1 MAKSLG
7 AESILVQG
15 DLQLVMGQVN
25 GMCEAREKRMKRY
38 LEKVKQ
44 CIKGFTTAQ
53 FQQVPREENIKADV
67 LAKTTSSDETIDEQV
82 KVQYVPSIDI
92 MEVNQIDGVINSTT
106 PIVSY
111 LKDGVLPDDTEEV
124 RKLRIKAVKF
134 VLMDEMLYKRGF
146 PQP

>member
-1 MAKSLG
+1 
-7 AESILVQG
+7 
-15 DLQLVMGQVN
+15 MGQVN
-25 GMCEAREKRMKRY
+25 RMCEAREKQMKRY

-92 MEVNQIDGVINSTT
+92 MEEIGRAHV
-106 PIVSY
+106 
-111 LKDGVLPDDTEEV
+111 
-124 RKLRIKAVKF
+124 
-134 VLMDEMLYKRGF
+134 
-146 PQP
+146 

>member
-53 FQQVPREENIKADV
+53 FQQLPREENIKADV

-92 MEVNQIDGVINSTT
+92 MEVNQIDGVVN
-106 PIVSY
+106 
-111 LKDGVLPDDTEEV
+111 
-124 RKLRIKAVKF
+124 
-134 VLMDEMLYKRGF
+134 
-146 PQP
+146 

>member
-1 MAKSLG
+1 
-7 AESILVQG
+7 
-15 DLQLVMGQVN
+15 
-25 GMCEAREKRMKRY
+25 MKRY